1 MKNIILLLC
10 VVYFFGSCHFDIKT
24 QERAQKLSVELA
36 DDSLF
41 TIKGEQIF
49 EDSARFIPLET
60 NEECLITKI
69 DKLIRYKSDYYIL
82 DKDMEAIFRYDQD
95 GHYQGKLDRKGEGP
109 EEYVSLMD
117 FQIENDKLY
126 ALSFSRKEIMIY
138 HLPSFSYS
146 DKISLPDICT
156 SFLLAENYIYLFTGQ
171 YSTSLTNIHVMD
183 RNTKEICTRYAGYS
197 KSQMGALVDGK
208 FLSDYQGESYATFPS
223 QFHISRLTPEKEDTL
238 LYVEF
243 EEDKLFPKEL
253 REQSNKERR
262 DYCLKN
268 NKWPIGGIHNMICT
282 DKYYIFSFIYANIEH
297 TVFYSRLE
305 NKAVHIGALWASEKY
320 WYLMQPVLACYDNEL
335 IQSIDAGHVC
345 YGQNEGHLVEAL
357 INVKEDDNPVLVVY
371 KLK

>member
-1 MKNIILLLC
+1 MNNKGEKAETKRILNI
-10 VVYFFGSCHFDIKT
+10 
-24 QERAQKLSVELA
+24 ELA

-60 NEECLITKI
+60 NEECLITRI

-82 DKDMEAIFRYDQD
+82 DRDMEIIFHYDQN
-95 GHYQGKLDRKGEGP
+95 GRYQGKLDRKGQGP

-126 ALSFSRKEIMIY
+126 ALSFSRNEIMIY

-146 DKISLPDICT
+146 DKIPLPDICT
-156 SFLLAENYIYLFTGQ
+156 NFLLAEDYIYLFTGQ
-171 YSTSLTNIHVMD
+171 YSNSLTNIHVMD
-183 RNTKEICTRYAGYS
+183 RKTKEICTRYAGYS
-197 KSQMGALVDGK
+197 KSQKGSLVNGEY
-208 FLSDYQGESYATFPS
+208 LSSYQGESYATFPS
-223 QFHISRLTPEKEDTL
+223 EFRISRLTPEKEDTL

-262 DYCLKN
+262 EYCLKN
-268 NKWPIGGIHNMICT
+268 MKWPIAEVHNMICT
-282 DKYYIFSFIYANIEH
+282 DRYYIFSFIYANIEH
-297 TVFYSRLE
+297 TVFYSRFK
-305 NKAVHIGALWASEKY
+305 NKAVYIGALWGSEKY
-320 WYLMQPVLACYDNEL
+320 WYLMQHVLACYDNEL
-335 IQSIDAGHVC
+335 IQSIDAGHAC
-345 YGQNEGHLVEAL
+345 FGRSKGHSVEAL
-357 INVKEDDNPVLVVY
+357 KDVKEDDNPVLVVY